1 MDEPAQTVQFF
12 AAGYTVIFIGLIGYV
27 VSMYVRWKK
36 LLAEKKSLE
45 EK

>member
-1 MDEPAQTVQFF
+1 MDEPAQTISYFV
-12 AAGYTVIFIGLIGYV
+12 AGYAVIFIGLSGYL

-36 LLAEKKSLE
+36 LLEEKKILS